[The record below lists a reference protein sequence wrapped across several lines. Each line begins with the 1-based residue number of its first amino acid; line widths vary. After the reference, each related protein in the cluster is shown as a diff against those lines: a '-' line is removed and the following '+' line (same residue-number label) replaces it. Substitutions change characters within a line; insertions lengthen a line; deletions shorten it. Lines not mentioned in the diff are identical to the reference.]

1 MFTMQ
6 LIEMFVC
13 VGWEVQ
19 CGWVGGWEQG
29 VKSDAGGG
37 GVEKRNRNR
46 NRAKKSRKRKVK
58 EIGKRRGEQ
67 AESRR

>member
-6 LIEMFVC
+6 SIEMFVC

-19 CGWVGGWEQG
+19 CGWVGGWEQS
-29 VKSDAGGG
+29 VKATRGREEIGIG
-37 GVEKRNRNR
+37 IEQ
-46 NRAKKSRKRKVK
+46 KKSRKRKVK